1 MKFSRRKDTEPD
13 INLVPFIDILLVVL
27 IFLMMTTTFT
37 KLTEVQLKLP
47 VADVEPMKN
56 RDQEITVTVNQEGKY
71 WVNEDAVLGTSIEL
85 LATNLKEAAAS
96 QSNNAVVII
105 KADALSPHQSVI
117 SVMEA
122 ARRVGLQKVTFGT
135 QPSKPE

>member
-1 MKFSRRKDTEPD
+1 MKFSRRSNSEPD

-37 KLTEVQLKLP
+37 KMTEVQLKLP
-47 VADVEPMKN
+47 VADVEPQK
-56 RDQEITVTVNQEGKY
+56 DYPKELTIAVSQEGKY
-71 WVNEDAVLGTSIEL
+71 WINDQAVLGSSIEL
-85 LATNLKEAAAS
+85 LATNIKDAAKHGS
-96 QSNNAVVII
+96 DTVIII

-135 QPSKPE
+135 QPSKQK

>member
-1 MKFSRRKDTEPD
+1 MKFSRRKESEPD

-37 KLTEVQLKLP
+37 KMTEVQLKLP
-47 VADVEPMKN
+47 VADVEAQKDYPK
-56 RDQEITVTVNQEGKY
+56 ELTVTVNQEGRY
-71 WVNEDAVLGTSIEL
+71 WINDDAVLGTSIEL
-85 LATNLKEAAAS
+85 LATNMKTAAR
-96 QSNNAVVII
+96 QGPDTVVII

-122 ARRVGLQKVTFGT
+122 ARRAGLQKVTFGT
-135 QPSKPE
+135 QPSKQEK